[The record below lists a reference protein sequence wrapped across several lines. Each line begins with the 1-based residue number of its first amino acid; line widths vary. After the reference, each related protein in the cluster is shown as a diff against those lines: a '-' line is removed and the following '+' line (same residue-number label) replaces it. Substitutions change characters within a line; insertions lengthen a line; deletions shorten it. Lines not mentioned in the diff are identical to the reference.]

1 MEEGGQ
7 RGRREIGGM
16 GPVLEQRGSRPLVQE
31 ATQIKAIYLSPV
43 LPIQGLWVTDLETY
57 REWLA
62 RAALP
67 SKFCQSELATV
78 ETGRTSFV
86 VFRTWD
92 CANEDLRC
100 LPACQPP
107 QPAVTMAL
115 RKRSPHG
122 LGFLCCFG
130 GSDLPEIDLRDSH
143 PLQYLEFSGP
153 IPNPEELNV
162 RFAELV
168 DELDLTDKNREAVFA
183 LPPEKKWQIYCSKRK
198 EQEDP
203 NKQATSWPE
212 YYIDRIN
219 AMTAMQ
225 NLYETEDEET
235 DKRSQVVEDLK
246 TALRTQPMRFVTR
259 FIELEGLTC
268 LLNFLRGM
276 DHTTCESRIHTSL
289 IGCIKALMNNSQGR
303 AHVLAQP
310 EAISIIA
317 QSLRTEN
324 SKTKVAVL
332 EILGA
337 VCLVPGGHKKVLQ
350 AMLHYQVYAAE
361 RTRFQTLLNELDRS
375 LGRYRDEVNLKT
387 AIMSFINAV
396 LNAGA
401 GEDNLEFR
409 LHLRYEF
416 LMLGIQPVID
426 KLRQH
431 ENAILDKHLDFFEM
445 VRNEDDLELARRFDM
460 VHIDTKSASQM
471 FELIHRKLKHTE
483 AYPCLLSVLH
493 HCLQM
498 PYKRNGGYFQQWQL
512 LDRILQ
518 QIVLQDEQGV
528 DPDLAPLE
536 NFNVRNI
543 VNMLINENEVK
554 QWRDQAEKFR
564 KEHMELVSRL
574 ERKERECETKTLEK
588 EEMMRTLNKMKD
600 KLARESQE
608 LRQARGQMAELV
620 AQLNES
626 SIGPVSSPPP
636 PGGPLTL
643 SSSTTTNDL
652 PPPPPPLPLDGC
664 PPPPPPP
671 LPPGGPPIPPGAPPC
686 FHSGPPPPHDPF
698 SSNEAPLR
706 KKRIPQPSHPLKSF
720 NWVKLNEERVSGT
733 VWNEIDDSKV
743 FRILDLEDFE
753 KMFSA
758 YQRHQKELDSM
769 EDIYLTSRKV
779 KELSV
784 IDGRRA
790 QNCIILLSK
799 LKLSNDEIRQAILRM
814 DEQEDLA
821 KDMLEQLLKFVPEK
835 SDVDL
840 LEEHKHEIDRMA
852 RADRFLY
859 EMSRIDHYQQRLQAL
874 FFKKKF
880 QERLAEA
887 KPKVEAILLASRELT
902 LSKRLKQMLEVV
914 LAIGN
919 FMNKG
924 QRGGAYGFRVASLN
938 KIADT
943 KSSIDRNISLL
954 HYLIMI
960 LEKHFPDILNMPSEL
975 LHLSEAA
982 KVNLAELEKEVGT
995 LRRGL
1000 RAVEVEL
1007 EYQRH
1012 QAQDPNDKFVP
1023 VMSDFIT
1030 VSSFSFS
1037 ELEDQLNEARDKFA
1051 KALTHFGEQDSKMQ
1065 PDEFFGIFDTFLQAF
1080 LEAQQDL
1087 EAMRRR
1093 KEEDERRARME
1104 SMLKEQREKERWQRQ
1119 RKVLAG
1125 GALEESGE
1133 FDDLVSAL
1141 RSGEVF
1147 DKDLSKFK
1155 RNRKRP
1161 GSQVPEVT
1169 RERAINRLNY

>member
-1 MEEGGQ
+1 
-7 RGRREIGGM
+7 
-16 GPVLEQRGSRPLVQE
+16 
-31 ATQIKAIYLSPV
+31 
-43 LPIQGLWVTDLETY
+43 
-57 REWLA
+57 
-62 RAALP
+62 
-67 SKFCQSELATV
+67 
-78 ETGRTSFV
+78 
-86 VFRTWD
+86 
-92 CANEDLRC
+92 
-100 LPACQPP
+100 
-107 QPAVTMAL
+107 MAP
-115 RKRSPHG
+115 RKRSRHG

-130 GSDLPEIDLRDSH
+130 GSDLPEINLRDNH
-143 PLQYLEFSGP
+143 PLQYLEFSSP

-168 DELDLTDKNREAVFA
+168 DELDLTDKNREAMFA
-183 LPPEKKWQIYCSKRK
+183 LPPEKKWQIYCSKKK

-203 NKQATSWPE
+203 NKLATSWPD

-219 AMTAMQ
+219 SMAAMQ
-225 NLYETEDEET
+225 SLYAFDEEETEM
-235 DKRSQVVEDLK
+235 RNQVVEDLK

-268 LLNFLRGM
+268 LLNFLRSM
-276 DHTTCESRIHTSL
+276 DHATCESRIHTSL

-310 EAISIIA
+310 EAISTIA

-471 FELIHRKLKHTE
+471 FELIHKKLKHTE

-498 PYKRNGGYFQQWQL
+498 PYKRNGGYLQQWQL

-518 QIVLQDEQGV
+518 QIVLQDERGV

-536 NFNVRNI
+536 NFNVKNI

-564 KEHMELVSRL
+564 KEHTELVSRL

-608 LRQARGQMAELV
+608 LRQARGQVAELV
-620 AQLNES
+620 AQLSELS
-626 SIGPVSSPPP
+626 TGPVSSPPP
-636 PGGPLTL
+636 PGAPT
-643 SSSTTTNDL
+643 
-652 PPPPPPLPLDGC
+652 
-664 PPPPPPP
+664 
-671 LPPGGPPIPPGAPPC
+671 PPGAPPC
-686 FHSGPPPPHDPF
+686 FGMGPSLPQDSYP
-698 SSNEAPLR
+698 SSDVPLR
-706 KKRIPQPSHPLKSF
+706 KKRVPQPSHPLKSF
-720 NWVKLNEERVSGT
+720 NWVKLNEERVPGT
-733 VWNEIDDSKV
+733 VWNEIDDMQV

-758 YQRHQKELDSM
+758 YQRHQELITNPSLQKELGST
-769 EDIYLTSRKV
+769 EDIYLASRKV

-799 LKLSNDEIRQAILRM
+799 LKLSNEEIRQAILKM

-821 KDMLEQLLKFVPEK
+821 KDMLEQLLKFIPEK
-835 SDVDL
+835 SDIDL
-840 LEEHKHEIDRMA
+840 LEEHKHEIERMA
-852 RADRFLY
+852 GVRVGAPRDAAGPVH
-859 EMSRIDHYQQRLQAL
+859 RIDHYQQRLQAL

-887 KPKVEAILLASRELT
+887 KPKVEAILLASRELIR
-902 LSKRLKQMLEVV
+902 SKRLKQMLEVV

-960 LEKHFPDILNMPSEL
+960 LEKHFPDILNMPLEL
-975 LHLSEAA
+975 QHLPEAA
-982 KVNLAELEKEVGT
+982 KVNLAELEKEVGN
-995 LRRGL
+995 LRKGL

-1007 EYQRH
+1007 DYQRR
-1012 QAQDPNDKFVP
+1012 QVREPSDKFVP
-1023 VMSDFIT
+1023 IMSDFIT

-1051 KALTHFGEQDSKMQ
+1051 KALMHFGEQESKMQ

-1080 LEAQQDL
+1080 SEARQDL

-1093 KEEDERRARME
+1093 KEEEERRARME
-1104 SMLKEQREKERWQRQ
+1104 ATLKEQREHERWQRQ
-1119 RKVLAG
+1119 RKVRAG
-1125 GALEESGE
+1125 SALDEGGGE

-1147 DKDLSKFK
+1147 DKDLCKLK
-1155 RNRKRP
+1155 RSRKRS
-1161 GSQVPEVT
+1161 GSQALEVT

>member
-1 MEEGGQ
+1 
-7 RGRREIGGM
+7 
-16 GPVLEQRGSRPLVQE
+16 
-31 ATQIKAIYLSPV
+31 
-43 LPIQGLWVTDLETY
+43 
-57 REWLA
+57 
-62 RAALP
+62 
-67 SKFCQSELATV
+67 
-78 ETGRTSFV
+78 
-86 VFRTWD
+86 
-92 CANEDLRC
+92 
-100 LPACQPP
+100 
-107 QPAVTMAL
+107 MAP
-115 RKRSPHG
+115 RKRSRHG

-130 GSDLPEIDLRDSH
+130 GSDLPEINLRDNH
-143 PLQYLEFSGP
+143 PLQYMEFSSP

-183 LPPEKKWQIYCSKRK
+183 LPPEKKWQIYCSKKK

-203 NKQATSWPE
+203 NKLATSWPD

-219 AMTAMQ
+219 SMAAMQ
-225 NLYETEDEET
+225 SLYAFDEEETEM
-235 DKRSQVVEDLK
+235 RNQIVEDLK

-268 LLNFLRGM
+268 LLNFLRSM
-276 DHTTCESRIHTSL
+276 DHATCESRIHTSL

-310 EAISIIA
+310 EAISTIA

-471 FELIHRKLKHTE
+471 FELIHKKLKHTE

-518 QIVLQDEQGV
+518 QIVLQDERGV

-536 NFNVRNI
+536 NFNVKNI

-564 KEHMELVSRL
+564 KEHTELVSRL

-608 LRQARGQMAELV
+608 LRQARGQVAELV
-620 AQLNES
+620 AQLSEIS
-626 SIGPVSSPPP
+626 TGPVSSPPP

-643 SSSTTTNDL
+643 SSLMTTNDL
-652 PPPPPPLPLDGC
+652 PPPPPPLPFVCC

-671 LPPGGPPIPPGAPPC
+671 LPPGGPPTPPGAPPC
-686 FHSGPPPPHDPF
+686 FSMGLPLPPDPF
-698 SSNEAPLR
+698 PSSETPLR
-706 KKRIPQPSHPLKSF
+706 KKCVPQPSHPLKSF
-720 NWVKLNEERVSGT
+720 NWVKLNEERVPGT
-733 VWNEIDDSKV
+733 VWNEIDDMQV

-758 YQRHQKELDSM
+758 YQRHQRDELILGQIPSRGEGRTQPRPGVACSGAWSALAGEQWCRWAQDRRETCLFSALLGFSELITNPSQQKELGST
-769 EDIYLTSRKV
+769 EDIYLASRKV

-799 LKLSNDEIRQAILRM
+799 LKLSNEEIRQAILKM

-821 KDMLEQLLKFVPEK
+821 KDMLEQLLKFIPEK
-835 SDVDL
+835 SDIDL
-840 LEEHKHEIDRMA
+840 LEEHKHEIERMA

-859 EMSRIDHYQQRLQAL
+859 DMSRIDHYQQRLQAL

-887 KPKVEAILLASRELT
+887 KPKVEAILLASRELVR
-902 LSKRLKQMLEVV
+902 SKRLTQMLEVV

-975 LHLSEAA
+975 QHLPEAA
-982 KVNLAELEKEVGT
+982 KVNLAELEKEVGN

-1007 EYQRH
+1007 EYQKR
-1012 QAQDPNDKFVP
+1012 QMRDPNDKFVP

-1037 ELEDQLNEARDKFA
+1037 ELEDQLSEARDKFS
-1051 KALTHFGEQDSKMQ
+1051 KALMHFGEHDSKMQ

-1080 LEAQQDL
+1080 SEARQDL
-1087 EAMRRR
+1087 EAMRRK
-1093 KEEDERRARME
+1093 KEEEERRARME
-1104 SMLKEQREKERWQRQ
+1104 AMLKEQRERERWQRQ
-1119 RKVLAG
+1119 RKVHAG
-1125 GALEESGE
+1125 STLEEGGE

-1147 DKDLSKFK
+1147 DKDLCKLK
-1155 RNRKRP
+1155 RSRKRS
-1161 GSQVPEVT
+1161 GSQALEVT
-1169 RERAINRLNY
+1169 RERAINRLNH

>member
-1 MEEGGQ
+1 MNK
-7 RGRREIGGM
+7 
-16 GPVLEQRGSRPLVQE
+16 E
-31 ATQIKAIYLSPV
+31 AL
-43 LPIQGLWVTDLETY
+43 
-57 REWLA
+57 
-62 RAALP
+62 
-67 SKFCQSELATV
+67 
-78 ETGRTSFV
+78 
-86 VFRTWD
+86 
-92 CANEDLRC
+92 
-100 LPACQPP
+100 
-107 QPAVTMAL
+107 TMAP
-115 RKRSPHG
+115 RKRSRHG

-130 GSDLPEIDLRDSH
+130 GSDLPEINLRDNH
-143 PLQYLEFSGP
+143 PLQYMEFSSP
-153 IPNPEELNV
+153 IPNPEELNI

-183 LPPEKKWQIYCSKRK
+183 LPPEKKWQIYCSKKK

-203 NKQATSWPE
+203 NKLATSWPD

-219 AMTAMQ
+219 SMAAMQ
-225 NLYETEDEET
+225 SLYAFDEEETEM
-235 DKRSQVVEDLK
+235 RNQVVEDLK

-268 LLNFLRGM
+268 LLNFLRSM
-276 DHTTCESRIHTSL
+276 DHATCESRIHTSL

-310 EAISIIA
+310 EAISTIA

-471 FELIHRKLKHTE
+471 FELIHKKLKHTE

-518 QIVLQDEQGV
+518 QIVLQDERGV

-536 NFNVRNI
+536 NFNVKNI

-564 KEHMELVSRL
+564 KEHAELVSRL

-600 KLARESQE
+600 KLVRESQE
-608 LRQARGQMAELV
+608 LRQARGQVAELV
-620 AQLNES
+620 AQLSEISVRGLS
-626 SIGPVSSPPP
+626 SPFAELSRELQTGPVSSPPP

-643 SSSTTTNDL
+643 SSSLTTNDL
-652 PPPPPPLPLDGC
+652 PPPPPPLPFACC

-671 LPPGGPPIPPGAPPC
+671 LPPGGPPTPPGAPPC
-686 FHSGPPPPHDPF
+686 FSMGMPLSPDPF
-698 SSNEAPLR
+698 PSSDVPLR
-706 KKRIPQPSHPLKSF
+706 KKRVPQPSHPLKSF
-720 NWVKLNEERVSGT
+720 NWVKLNEERVPGT
-733 VWNEIDDSKV
+733 IWNEIDDMQV

-758 YQRHQKELDSM
+758 YQRHQELITNPSQQKELGST
-769 EDIYLTSRKV
+769 EDIYLASRKV

-799 LKLSNDEIRQAILRM
+799 LKLSNEEIRQAVLRM

-821 KDMLEQLLKFVPEK
+821 KDMLEQLLKFIPEK

-840 LEEHKHEIDRMA
+840 LEEHKHEIERMA

-887 KPKVEAILLASRELT
+887 KPKVEAILLASRELIR
-902 LSKRLKQMLEVV
+902 SKRLARMLEVV

-975 LHLSEAA
+975 QHLPEAA
-982 KVNLAELEKEVGT
+982 KVNLAELEKEVGN

-1007 EYQRH
+1007 EYQKR
-1012 QAQDPNDKFVP
+1012 QVRDPNDKFVP

-1037 ELEDQLNEARDKFA
+1037 ELEDQLNEARAKFS

-1080 LEAQQDL
+1080 SEARQDL

-1093 KEEDERRARME
+1093 KEEEERRARME
-1104 SMLKEQREKERWQRQ
+1104 AMLKEQRERERWQRQ
-1119 RKVLAG
+1119 RKVHAG
-1125 GALEESGE
+1125 SALEEGGE

-1147 DKDLSKFK
+1147 DKDLCKLK
-1155 RNRKRP
+1155 RSRKRS
-1161 GSQVPEVT
+1161 GSQALEAT

>member
-1 MEEGGQ
+1 
-7 RGRREIGGM
+7 
-16 GPVLEQRGSRPLVQE
+16 
-31 ATQIKAIYLSPV
+31 
-43 LPIQGLWVTDLETY
+43 
-57 REWLA
+57 
-62 RAALP
+62 
-67 SKFCQSELATV
+67 
-78 ETGRTSFV
+78 
-86 VFRTWD
+86 
-92 CANEDLRC
+92 
-100 LPACQPP
+100 
-107 QPAVTMAL
+107 MAP
-115 RKRSPHG
+115 RKRSRHG

-130 GSDLPEIDLRDSH
+130 GSDLPEINLRDSH
-143 PLQYLEFSGP
+143 PLQYMEFSSP

-183 LPPEKKWQIYCSKRK
+183 LPPEKKWQIYCSKKK

-203 NKQATSWPE
+203 NKLATSWPD

-219 AMTAMQ
+219 SMAAMQ
-225 NLYETEDEET
+225 SLYAFDEEETEM
-235 DKRSQVVEDLK
+235 RNQVVEDLK

-268 LLNFLRGM
+268 LLNFLRSM
-276 DHTTCESRIHTSL
+276 DHATCESRIHTSL

-310 EAISIIA
+310 EAISTIA

-471 FELIHRKLKHTE
+471 FELIHKKLKHTE

-498 PYKRNGGYFQQWQL
+498 PYKRNFQQWQL

-518 QIVLQDEQGV
+518 QIVLQDERGM

-536 NFNVRNI
+536 NFNVKNI

-564 KEHMELVSRL
+564 KEHAELVSRL
-574 ERKERECETKTLEK
+574 ERKERECETKTLER

-608 LRQARGQMAELV
+608 LRQARGQVAELV
-620 AQLNES
+620 AQLSEIS
-626 SIGPVSSPPP
+626 TGPVSSPPP

-643 SSSTTTNDL
+643 SSPMTTSDL
-652 PPPPPPLPLDGC
+652 PPPPPPLPFTCC

-671 LPPGGPPIPPGAPPC
+671 LPPGGPPTPPGAPPC
-686 FHSGPPPPHDPF
+686 FSMGLPLPPDPF
-698 SSNEAPLR
+698 PSSDVPLR
-706 KKRIPQPSHPLKSF
+706 KKCVPQPSHPLKSF
-720 NWVKLNEERVSGT
+720 NWVKLNEERVPGT
-733 VWNEIDDSKV
+733 IWNEIDDMQV
-743 FRILDLEDFE
+743 FRILDLADFE

-758 YQRHQKELDSM
+758 YQRHQKELGST
-769 EDIYLTSRKV
+769 EDIYLASRKV

-799 LKLSNDEIRQAILRM
+799 LKLSNEEIRQAILMM

-821 KDMLEQLLKFVPEK
+821 KDMLEQLLKFIPEK
-835 SDVDL
+835 SDIDL
-840 LEEHKHEIDRMA
+840 LEEHKHEIERMA

-887 KPKVEAILLASRELT
+887 KPKVEAILLASRELIR
-902 LSKRLKQMLEVV
+902 SKRLAQMLEVV

-924 QRGGAYGFRVASLN
+924 QRGSAYGFRVASLN

-975 LHLSEAA
+975 QHLPEAA
-982 KVNLAELEKEVGT
+982 KVNLAELEKEVGN

-1007 EYQRH
+1007 EYQKR
-1012 QAQDPNDKFVP
+1012 QAWDPKDRFVP

-1037 ELEDQLNEARDKFA
+1037 ELEDQLNEARAKFS
-1051 KALTHFGEQDSKMQ
+1051 KALMHFGEQDSKMQ

-1080 LEAQQDL
+1080 SEARQDL

-1093 KEEDERRARME
+1093 KEEEERRARME
-1104 SMLKEQREKERWQRQ
+1104 AMLKEQRERERWQRQ
-1119 RKVLAG
+1119 RKVHASS
-1125 GALEESGE
+1125 ALDEGGE

-1147 DKDLSKFK
+1147 DKDLCKLK
-1155 RNRKRP
+1155 RSRKRS
-1161 GSQVPEVT
+1161 GSQALEAT

>member
-1 MEEGGQ
+1 
-7 RGRREIGGM
+7 
-16 GPVLEQRGSRPLVQE
+16 
-31 ATQIKAIYLSPV
+31 
-43 LPIQGLWVTDLETY
+43 
-57 REWLA
+57 
-62 RAALP
+62 
-67 SKFCQSELATV
+67 
-78 ETGRTSFV
+78 
-86 VFRTWD
+86 
-92 CANEDLRC
+92 
-100 LPACQPP
+100 
-107 QPAVTMAL
+107 MAP
-115 RKRSPHG
+115 RKRSRHG

-130 GSDLPEIDLRDSH
+130 GSELPEINLRDNN
-143 PLQYLEFSGP
+143 PLQYMEFSSP
-153 IPNPEELNV
+153 IPNTEELNV
-162 RFAELV
+162 CFAELV

-183 LPPEKKWQIYCSKRK
+183 LPPEKKWQIYCSKKK

-203 NKQATSWPE
+203 NKMATSWPDF
-212 YYIDRIN
+212 YIDRIN
-219 AMTAMQ
+219 SMAAIQ
-225 NLYETEDEET
+225 SLYAFDEE
-235 DKRSQVVEDLK
+235 DMERRNQVVEDLK

-259 FIELEGLTC
+259 FIELEGLAC
-268 LLNFLRGM
+268 LLNFLRSM

-310 EAISIIA
+310 EAISTIA

-337 VCLVPGGHKKVLQ
+337 VCLVPGGHRKVLQ

-471 FELIHRKLKHTE
+471 FELIHKKLKHTE

-518 QIVLQDEQGV
+518 QIVLQDERGM

-536 NFNVRNI
+536 NFNVKNI

-554 QWRDQAEKFR
+554 QWREQAENFR
-564 KEHMELVSRL
+564 KEHLELVSKL

-608 LRQARGQMAELV
+608 LRQARGQVSELV
-620 AQLNES
+620 AQLSNS
-626 SIGPVSSPPP
+626 SARPVSSSPP

-643 SSSTTTNDL
+643 PSPVPTSDL
-652 PPPPPPLPLDGC
+652 PPPPPPLPLAC
-664 PPPPPPP
+664 CPPPPPP
-671 LPPGGPPIPPGAPPC
+671 LPPGGHPTPPGAPPC
-686 FHSGPPPPHDPF
+686 FNLDRTL
-698 SSNEAPLR
+698 SSDTLLSSEIPLR
-706 KKRIPQPSHPLKSF
+706 KKCVPQPSHPLKSF
-720 NWVKLNEERVSGT
+720 NWVKLSTERVSGT
-733 VWNEIDDSKV
+733 IWNEIDDMQV

-758 YQRHQKELDSM
+758 YQRHQELITNPSQQLQKELGSN
-769 EDIYLTSRKV
+769 EDIYLASRKV

-799 LKLSNDEIRQAILRM
+799 LKLSNEEIRQAILRM

-821 KDMLEQLLKFVPEK
+821 KDMLEQLLKFIPEK
-835 SDVDL
+835 GDVDL
-840 LEEHKHEIDRMA
+840 LEEHKHEIERMA

-887 KPKVEAILLASRELT
+887 KPKVEAILLASQELI
-902 LSKRLKQMLEVV
+902 LSKRLMRMLEVV

-924 QRGGAYGFRVASLN
+924 QRGSAYGFRVASLN

-960 LEKHFPDILNMPSEL
+960 LEKNFPDILNMPSEL
-975 LHLSEAA
+975 QHLPEAA
-982 KVNLAELEKEVGT
+982 KVNLAELEKEVGN
-995 LRRGL
+995 LRMGL

-1007 EYQRH
+1007 EYQKR
-1012 QAQDPNDKFVP
+1012 QLREPNDRFVP

-1037 ELEDQLNEARDKFA
+1037 ELEDQLTEARDKFSQ
-1051 KALTHFGEQDSKMQ
+1051 ALMHFGEHDSKMQ

-1080 LEAQQDL
+1080 SEARQDL
-1087 EAMRRR
+1087 ETMRKK
-1093 KEEDERRARME
+1093 KEEEERRARME
-1104 SMLKEQREKERWQRQ
+1104 AMLKEQRERERWQRQ

-1125 GALEESGE
+1125 SALEEGGE

-1147 DKDLSKFK
+1147 DKDLNKLK
-1155 RNRKRP
+1155 RSRKRS
-1161 GSQVPEVT
+1161 GSQALEAT

>member
-1 MEEGGQ
+1 
-7 RGRREIGGM
+7 
-16 GPVLEQRGSRPLVQE
+16 
-31 ATQIKAIYLSPV
+31 
-43 LPIQGLWVTDLETY
+43 
-57 REWLA
+57 
-62 RAALP
+62 
-67 SKFCQSELATV
+67 
-78 ETGRTSFV
+78 
-86 VFRTWD
+86 
-92 CANEDLRC
+92 
-100 LPACQPP
+100 
-107 QPAVTMAL
+107 MA
-115 RKRSPHG
+115 
-122 LGFLCCFG
+122 
-130 GSDLPEIDLRDSH
+130 
-143 PLQYLEFSGP
+143 
-153 IPNPEELNV
+153 
-162 RFAELV
+162 
-168 DELDLTDKNREAVFA
+168 
-183 LPPEKKWQIYCSKRK
+183 
-198 EQEDP
+198 
-203 NKQATSWPE
+203 
-212 YYIDRIN
+212 
-219 AMTAMQ
+219 AMQ
-225 NLYETEDEET
+225 SLYAFDEEETEM
-235 DKRSQVVEDLK
+235 RSQVVEDLK

-259 FIELEGLTC
+259 FIELDGLTC
-268 LLNFLRGM
+268 LLNFLRSM
-276 DHTTCESRIHTSL
+276 DHATCESRIHTSL

-310 EAISIIA
+310 EAISTIA

-498 PYKRNGGYFQQWQL
+498 PYKRNGGYLQQWQL

-518 QIVLQDEQGV
+518 QIVLQDERGV
-528 DPDLAPLE
+528 DPDMAPLE
-536 NFNVRNI
+536 NFNVKNI

-564 KEHMELVSRL
+564 KEHMELVSKL

-608 LRQARGQMAELV
+608 LRQARGQVAELV
-620 AQLNES
+620 AQLSEIS
-626 SIGPVSSPPP
+626 TGPISSPPP

-643 SSSTTTNDL
+643 SSSMTTNDL
-652 PPPPPPLPLDGC
+652 PPPAPPLPFSC
-664 PPPPPPP
+664 CPPPPPP
-671 LPPGGPPIPPGAPPC
+671 LPPVGPPTPPGAPPC
-686 FHSGPPPPHDPF
+686 FSMGLPLPPDPF
-698 SSNEAPLR
+698 PSSDVPLR
-706 KKRIPQPSHPLKSF
+706 KKCVPQPSHPLKSF
-720 NWVKLNEERVSGT
+720 NWVKLNEERVPGT
-733 VWNEIDDSKV
+733 VWNEIDDMQV

-758 YQRHQKELDSM
+758 YQRHQKELGST
-769 EDIYLTSRKV
+769 EDIYLASRKV

-799 LKLSNDEIRQAILRM
+799 LKLSNEEIRQAVLKM

-821 KDMLEQLLKFVPEK
+821 KDMLEQLLKFIPEK
-835 SDVDL
+835 SDIDL
-840 LEEHKHEIDRMA
+840 LEEHKHEIERMA

-887 KPKVEAILLASRELT
+887 KPKVEAILLASQELIR
-902 LSKRLKQMLEVV
+902 SKRLKQMLEVV

-938 KIADT
+938 KIVDT

-975 LHLSEAA
+975 QHLPEAA
-982 KVNLAELEKEVGT
+982 KVNLAELEKEVGN
-995 LRRGL
+995 LRKGL

-1007 EYQRH
+1007 EYQKH
-1012 QAQDPNDKFVP
+1012 QLREPNDKFVP

-1037 ELEDQLNEARDKFA
+1037 ELEDQLNESRDKFS
-1051 KALTHFGEQDSKMQ
+1051 KALMHFGEQDSKMQ

-1080 LEAQQDL
+1080 SEARQDL

-1093 KEEDERRARME
+1093 KEEEERRARME
-1104 SMLKEQREKERWQRQ
+1104 AMLKEQRERERWQRQ
-1119 RKVLAG
+1119 RKVHAG
-1125 GALEESGE
+1125 SALEEGGE

-1147 DKDLSKFK
+1147 DKDLCKLK
-1155 RNRKRP
+1155 RSRKRP
-1161 GSQVPEVT
+1161 GGQALEVT

>member
-1 MEEGGQ
+1 
-7 RGRREIGGM
+7 
-16 GPVLEQRGSRPLVQE
+16 
-31 ATQIKAIYLSPV
+31 
-43 LPIQGLWVTDLETY
+43 
-57 REWLA
+57 
-62 RAALP
+62 
-67 SKFCQSELATV
+67 
-78 ETGRTSFV
+78 
-86 VFRTWD
+86 
-92 CANEDLRC
+92 
-100 LPACQPP
+100 
-107 QPAVTMAL
+107 MAP
-115 RKRSPHG
+115 RKRSRHG

-130 GSDLPEIDLRDSH
+130 GSGLPEINLRDTH
-143 PLQYLEFSGP
+143 PLQYMEFSSP

-183 LPPEKKWQIYCSKRK
+183 LPPEKKWQIYCSKKK

-203 NKQATSWPE
+203 NKLATSWPD

-219 AMTAMQ
+219 SMAAMQ
-225 NLYETEDEET
+225 SLYAFDEEETEM
-235 DKRSQVVEDLK
+235 RNQVVEDLK

-268 LLNFLRGM
+268 LLNFLRSM
-276 DHTTCESRIHTSL
+276 DHATCESRIHTSL

-310 EAISIIA
+310 EAISTIA

-471 FELIHRKLKHTE
+471 FELIHKKLKHTE

-498 PYKRNGGYFQQWQL
+498 PYKRNGGYLQQWQL

-518 QIVLQDEQGV
+518 QIVLQDERGV

-536 NFNVRNI
+536 NFNVKNI

-564 KEHMELVSRL
+564 KEHMELVSKL

-608 LRQARGQMAELV
+608 LRQARGQVAELV
-620 AQLNES
+620 AQLSEIS
-626 SIGPVSSPPP
+626 AGPVSSPPP

-643 SSSTTTNDL
+643 SSSMTTNDL
-652 PPPPPPLPLDGC
+652 PPPPPPLPFPCC

-671 LPPGGPPIPPGAPPC
+671 LPPGGPPTPPGAPPC
-686 FHSGPPPPHDPF
+686 FSMGLPLPPDPCP
-698 SSNEAPLR
+698 SSDIPLR
-706 KKRIPQPSHPLKSF
+706 KKCVPQPSHPLKSF
-720 NWVKLNEERVSGT
+720 NWVKLNEERVPGT
-733 VWNEIDDSKV
+733 IWNEIDDRQV

-758 YQRHQKELDSM
+758 YQRHQKELGST
-769 EDIYLTSRKV
+769 EDIYLASRKV

-799 LKLSNDEIRQAILRM
+799 LKLSNEEIRQAILKM

-821 KDMLEQLLKFVPEK
+821 KDMLEQLLKFIPEK
-835 SDVDL
+835 SDIDL
-840 LEEHKHEIDRMA
+840 LEEHKHEIERMA

-887 KPKVEAILLASRELT
+887 KPKVEAILLASRELIR
-902 LSKRLKQMLEVV
+902 SKRLTQMLEVV

-975 LHLSEAA
+975 QHLPEAA
-982 KVNLAELEKEVGT
+982 KVNLAELEKEVGN

-1007 EYQRH
+1007 EYQKR
-1012 QAQDPNDKFVP
+1012 QVREPNDKFVP

-1037 ELEDQLNEARDKFA
+1037 ELEDQLNEAREKFS
-1051 KALTHFGEQDSKMQ
+1051 KALMHFGEQDSKMQ

-1080 LEAQQDL
+1080 SEARQDL

-1093 KEEDERRARME
+1093 KEEEERRARME
-1104 SMLKEQREKERWQRQ
+1104 AMLKEQRERERWQRQ
-1119 RKVLAG
+1119 RKVHAG
-1125 GALEESGE
+1125 STLEEGGE

-1147 DKDLSKFK
+1147 DKDLCKLK
-1155 RNRKRP
+1155 RSRKRS
-1161 GSQVPEVT
+1161 GSQALEVT
-1169 RERAINRLNY
+1169 RERAISRLNY

>member
-1 MEEGGQ
+1 
-7 RGRREIGGM
+7 
-16 GPVLEQRGSRPLVQE
+16 
-31 ATQIKAIYLSPV
+31 
-43 LPIQGLWVTDLETY
+43 
-57 REWLA
+57 
-62 RAALP
+62 
-67 SKFCQSELATV
+67 
-78 ETGRTSFV
+78 
-86 VFRTWD
+86 
-92 CANEDLRC
+92 
-100 LPACQPP
+100 
-107 QPAVTMAL
+107 MAP
-115 RKRSPHG
+115 RKRSRHG

-130 GSDLPEIDLRDSH
+130 GSNLPEINLRDTH
-143 PLQYLEFSGP
+143 PLQYMEFSGP

-183 LPPEKKWQIYCSKRK
+183 LPPEKKWQIYCSKKK

-203 NKQATSWPE
+203 NKLATSWPD

-219 AMTAMQ
+219 SMAAMQ
-225 NLYETEDEET
+225 SLYAFDEEETEM
-235 DKRSQVVEDLK
+235 RNQVVEDLK

-268 LLNFLRGM
+268 LLNFLRSM
-276 DHTTCESRIHTSL
+276 DHATCESRIHTSL

-310 EAISIIA
+310 EAISTIA

-471 FELIHRKLKHTE
+471 FELIHKKLKHTE

-518 QIVLQDEQGV
+518 QIVLQDERGV

-536 NFNVRNI
+536 NFNVKNI

-564 KEHMELVSRL
+564 KEHAELVSRL

-608 LRQARGQMAELV
+608 LRQARGQVAELV
-620 AQLNES
+620 AQLSEIS
-626 SIGPVSSPPP
+626 TGPVSSPPP

-643 SSSTTTNDL
+643 SSSMTTSDL
-652 PPPPPPLPLDGC
+652 PPPPPPLPFACC

-671 LPPGGPPIPPGAPPC
+671 LPPGGPPTPPGAPPC
-686 FHSGPPPPHDPF
+686 FSMGLTLPPDPF
-698 SSNEAPLR
+698 PSSDIPLR
-706 KKRIPQPSHPLKSF
+706 KKCVPQPSHPLKSF
-720 NWVKLNEERVSGT
+720 NWVKLNEERVPGT
-733 VWNEIDDSKV
+733 VWNEIDDTQV

-758 YQRHQKELDSM
+758 YQRHQKELGST
-769 EDIYLTSRKV
+769 EDIYLASRKV

-799 LKLSNDEIRQAILRM
+799 LKLSNEEIRQAVLKM

-835 SDVDL
+835 SDIDL
-840 LEEHKHEIDRMA
+840 LEEHKHEIERMA

-887 KPKVEAILLASRELT
+887 KPKVEAILLASRELIR
-902 LSKRLKQMLEVV
+902 SKRLARMLEVI

-975 LHLSEAA
+975 QHLPEAA
-982 KVNLAELEKEVGT
+982 KVNLAELEKEVGN

-1007 EYQRH
+1007 EYQKR
-1012 QAQDPNDKFVP
+1012 QVREPNDKFVP

-1037 ELEDQLNEARDKFA
+1037 ELEDQLNEARAKFS
-1051 KALTHFGEQDSKMQ
+1051 KALTHFGEHDSKMQ

-1080 LEAQQDL
+1080 SEARQDL
-1087 EAMRRR
+1087 ETMRRR
-1093 KEEDERRARME
+1093 KEEEERRARME
-1104 SMLKEQREKERWQRQ
+1104 AMLKEQRERERWQRQ
-1119 RKVLAG
+1119 RKAQAG
-1125 GALEESGE
+1125 SSLEEGGE

-1147 DKDLSKFK
+1147 DKDLCKLK
-1155 RNRKRP
+1155 RSRKRS
-1161 GSQVPEVT
+1161 GSQALEAT

>member
-1 MEEGGQ
+1 
-7 RGRREIGGM
+7 
-16 GPVLEQRGSRPLVQE
+16 
-31 ATQIKAIYLSPV
+31 
-43 LPIQGLWVTDLETY
+43 
-57 REWLA
+57 
-62 RAALP
+62 
-67 SKFCQSELATV
+67 
-78 ETGRTSFV
+78 
-86 VFRTWD
+86 
-92 CANEDLRC
+92 
-100 LPACQPP
+100 
-107 QPAVTMAL
+107 MAP
-115 RKRSPHG
+115 RKRSRHG

-130 GSDLPEIDLRDSH
+130 GSDLPEINLRDSH
-143 PLQYLEFSGP
+143 PLQYMEFSSP

-183 LPPEKKWQIYCSKRK
+183 LPPEKKWQIYCSKK
-198 EQEDP
+198 
-203 NKQATSWPE
+203 K
-212 YYIDRIN
+212 
-219 AMTAMQ
+219 MQ
-225 NLYETEDEET
+225 SLYAFDEEETEM
-235 DKRSQVVEDLK
+235 RNQVVEDLK

-268 LLNFLRGM
+268 LLNFLRSM
-276 DHTTCESRIHTSL
+276 DHATCESRIHTSL

-310 EAISIIA
+310 EAISTIA

-445 VRNEDDLELARRFDM
+445 VRNEDDLELARRFDV

-498 PYKRNGGYFQQWQL
+498 PYKRNFQQWQL

-518 QIVLQDEQGV
+518 QIVLQDERGM

-536 NFNVRNI
+536 NFNVKNI

-564 KEHMELVSRL
+564 KEHAELVSRL
-574 ERKERECETKTLEK
+574 ERKERECETKTLER

-608 LRQARGQMAELV
+608 LRQARGQVAELV
-620 AQLNES
+620 AQLSEIS
-626 SIGPVSSPPP
+626 
-636 PGGPLTL
+636 
-643 SSSTTTNDL
+643 
-652 PPPPPPLPLDGC
+652 
-664 PPPPPPP
+664 
-671 LPPGGPPIPPGAPPC
+671 
-686 FHSGPPPPHDPF
+686 
-698 SSNEAPLR
+698 
-706 KKRIPQPSHPLKSF
+706 
-720 NWVKLNEERVSGT
+720 ERVPGT
-733 VWNEIDDSKV
+733 IWNEIDDMQV
-743 FRILDLEDFE
+743 FRILDLADFE

-758 YQRHQKELDSM
+758 YQRHQKELGST
-769 EDIYLTSRKV
+769 EDIYLASRKV

-799 LKLSNDEIRQAILRM
+799 LKLSNEEIRQAILKM

-821 KDMLEQLLKFVPEK
+821 KDMLE
-835 SDVDL
+835 
-840 LEEHKHEIDRMA
+840 
-852 RADRFLY
+852 
-859 EMSRIDHYQQRLQAL
+859 QAL

-887 KPKVEAILLASRELT
+887 KPKVEAILLASRELIR
-902 LSKRLKQMLEVV
+902 SKRLAQMLEVV

-924 QRGGAYGFRVASLN
+924 QRGSAYGFRVASLN

-975 LHLSEAA
+975 QHLPEAA
-982 KVNLAELEKEVGT
+982 KVKKAQCPAIGKEGGGCGESQHPQLLSWHWSDQHLALPPQ
-995 LRRGL
+995 
-1000 RAVEVEL
+1000 EL
-1007 EYQRH
+1007 EYQKR
-1012 QAQDPNDKFVP
+1012 QVWDPNDKFVP

-1037 ELEDQLNEARDKFA
+1037 ELEDQLNEARAKFS
-1051 KALTHFGEQDSKMQ
+1051 KALMHFGEQDSKMQ

-1080 LEAQQDL
+1080 SEARQDL

-1093 KEEDERRARME
+1093 KEEEERRARME
-1104 SMLKEQREKERWQRQ
+1104 AMLKEQRERERWQRQ
-1119 RKVLAG
+1119 RKVHAG
-1125 GALEESGE
+1125 SALEEGGE

-1147 DKDLSKFK
+1147 DKDLCKLK
-1155 RNRKRP
+1155 RSRKRS
-1161 GSQVPEVT
+1161 GSQALEAT

>member
-1 MEEGGQ
+1 
-7 RGRREIGGM
+7 
-16 GPVLEQRGSRPLVQE
+16 
-31 ATQIKAIYLSPV
+31 
-43 LPIQGLWVTDLETY
+43 
-57 REWLA
+57 
-62 RAALP
+62 
-67 SKFCQSELATV
+67 
-78 ETGRTSFV
+78 
-86 VFRTWD
+86 
-92 CANEDLRC
+92 
-100 LPACQPP
+100 
-107 QPAVTMAL
+107 MAP
-115 RKRSPHG
+115 RKRTRHG

-130 GSDLPEIDLRDSH
+130 GSDLPEINLRDSH
-143 PLQYLEFSGP
+143 PLQSMELSSA

-183 LPPEKKWQIYCSKRK
+183 LPPEKKWQIYCSKKK

-203 NKQATSWPE
+203 NKMATSWPD

-219 AMTAMQ
+219 SMAAMQ
-225 NLYETEDEET
+225 SLYAFDEEETEM
-235 DKRSQVVEDLK
+235 RNQVVEDLK

-259 FIELEGLTC
+259 FIELDGLTC
-268 LLNFLRGM
+268 LLNFLRSM
-276 DHTTCESRIHTSL
+276 DHATCESRIHTSL

-310 EAISIIA
+310 EAISTIA

-498 PYKRNGGYFQQWQL
+498 PYERNGGYLQQWQL

-518 QIVLQDEQGV
+518 QIVLQDERGM

-536 NFNVRNI
+536 NFNVKNI

-564 KEHMELVSRL
+564 REHTELVSKL

-608 LRQARGQMAELV
+608 LRQARGQVAELV
-620 AQLNES
+620 AQLS
-626 SIGPVSSPPP
+626 DISTGHISSPTP

-643 SSSTTTNDL
+643 SSLMTTSDL
-652 PPPPPPLPLDGC
+652 PPPAPPLPFSC
-664 PPPPPPP
+664 CPPPPPP
-671 LPPGGPPIPPGAPPC
+671 LPPGGPHIPPGAPPC
-686 FHSGPPPPHDPF
+686 FSVGLPLPPDAFP
-698 SSNEAPLR
+698 SSDIPLR
-706 KKRIPQPSHPLKSF
+706 KKCVPQPSHPLKSF
-720 NWVKLNEERVSGT
+720 NWVKLNEERVPGT
-733 VWNEIDDSKV
+733 VWNEIDDMQI
-743 FRILDLEDFE
+743 FRTLDLQDFE

-758 YQRHQKELDSM
+758 YQRHQELVTNASRQKELGST
-769 EDIYLTSRKV
+769 EDIYLASRKV

-799 LKLSNDEIRQAILRM
+799 LKLSNEEIRQAILRM

-821 KDMLEQLLKFVPEK
+821 KDMLEQLLKFIPEK
-835 SDVDL
+835 SDIDL
-840 LEEHKHEIDRMA
+840 LEEHKHEIERMA

-887 KPKVEAILLASRELT
+887 KPKVEAILLGSRELIR
-902 LSKRLKQMLEVV
+902 SRRLKQLLEVV

-975 LHLSEAA
+975 QHLPEAA
-982 KVNLAELEKEVGT
+982 KVNLAELEKEVGN
-995 LRRGL
+995 LRKGL

-1007 EYQRH
+1007 EYQKRRVRE
-1012 QAQDPNDKFVP
+1012 PNDKFVP

-1037 ELEDQLNEARDKFA
+1037 ELEDQLNEARDKFS
-1051 KALTHFGEQDSKMQ
+1051 KALVHFGEQDSKMQ

-1080 LEAQQDL
+1080 SEARQDL

-1093 KEEDERRARME
+1093 KEEEERRARME
-1104 SMLKEQREKERWQRQ
+1104 AMLKEQRERERWQRQ
-1119 RKVLAG
+1119 RKVHAG
-1125 GALEESGE
+1125 SALEEGGE

-1147 DKDLSKFK
+1147 DKDLCKLK
-1155 RNRKRP
+1155 RSRKRS
-1161 GSQVPEVT
+1161 GAQALEVT

>member
-1 MEEGGQ
+1 
-7 RGRREIGGM
+7 
-16 GPVLEQRGSRPLVQE
+16 
-31 ATQIKAIYLSPV
+31 
-43 LPIQGLWVTDLETY
+43 
-57 REWLA
+57 
-62 RAALP
+62 
-67 SKFCQSELATV
+67 
-78 ETGRTSFV
+78 
-86 VFRTWD
+86 
-92 CANEDLRC
+92 
-100 LPACQPP
+100 
-107 QPAVTMAL
+107 MAP
-115 RKRSPHG
+115 RKRSRHG

-130 GSDLPEIDLRDSH
+130 GSDLPEINLRDNH
-143 PLQYLEFSGP
+143 PLQYMEFSSP
-153 IPNPEELNV
+153 IPNPEELNI

-183 LPPEKKWQIYCSKRK
+183 LPPEKKWQIYCSKKK

-203 NKQATSWPE
+203 NKLATSWPD

-219 AMTAMQ
+219 SMAAMQ
-225 NLYETEDEET
+225 SLYAFDEEETEM
-235 DKRSQVVEDLK
+235 RNQVVEDLK

-268 LLNFLRGM
+268 LLNFLRSM
-276 DHTTCESRIHTSL
+276 DHATCESRIHTSL

-310 EAISIIA
+310 EAISTIA

-471 FELIHRKLKHTE
+471 FELIHKKLKHTE

-518 QIVLQDEQGV
+518 QIVLQDERGV
-528 DPDLAPLE
+528 DPDQAPLE
-536 NFNVRNI
+536 NFNVKNI

-564 KEHMELVSRL
+564 KEHAELVSRL

-608 LRQARGQMAELV
+608 LRQARGQVAELV
-620 AQLNES
+620 AQLSEIS
-626 SIGPVSSPPP
+626 TGPVSSPPP

-643 SSSTTTNDL
+643 SSSMTNNDL
-652 PPPPPPLPLDGC
+652 PPPPPPLPFACC

-671 LPPGGPPIPPGAPPC
+671 LPPGGPPTPPGAPPC
-686 FHSGPPPPHDPF
+686 FSMGMPLPPDPF
-698 SSNEAPLR
+698 PSSDVPLR
-706 KKRIPQPSHPLKSF
+706 KKCVPQPSHPLKSF
-720 NWVKLNEERVSGT
+720 NWVKLNEERVPGT
-733 VWNEIDDSKV
+733 IWNEIDDMKV

-758 YQRHQKELDSM
+758 YQRHQELITNPSQQKELGST
-769 EDIYLTSRKV
+769 EDIHLASRKV

-799 LKLSNDEIRQAILRM
+799 LKLSNEEIRQAILKM

-821 KDMLEQLLKFVPEK
+821 KDMLEQLLKFIPEK

-840 LEEHKHEIDRMA
+840 LEEHKHEIERMA

-887 KPKVEAILLASRELT
+887 KPKVEAILLASRELIR
-902 LSKRLKQMLEVV
+902 SKRLARMLEVV

-975 LHLSEAA
+975 QHLPEAA
-982 KVNLAELEKEVGT
+982 KVNLAELEKEVGN

-1007 EYQRH
+1007 EYQKR
-1012 QAQDPNDKFVP
+1012 QVRDPNDKFVP

-1037 ELEDQLNEARDKFA
+1037 ELEDQLSEARAKFS
-1051 KALTHFGEQDSKMQ
+1051 KALMHFGEQDSKMQ
-1065 PDEFFGIFDTFLQAF
+1065 PDEFFGIFDAFLQAF
-1080 LEAQQDL
+1080 SEARQDL

-1093 KEEDERRARME
+1093 KEEEERRARME
-1104 SMLKEQREKERWQRQ
+1104 AMLKEQRERERWQRQ
-1119 RKVLAG
+1119 RKVHAG
-1125 GALEESGE
+1125 SALEEGGE

-1147 DKDLSKFK
+1147 DKDLCKLK
-1155 RNRKRP
+1155 RSRKRS
-1161 GSQVPEVT
+1161 GSQALEAT

>member
-1 MEEGGQ
+1 MNEVVKMYAQNLGG
-7 RGRREIGGM
+7 
-16 GPVLEQRGSRPLVQE
+16 
-31 ATQIKAIYLSPV
+31 
-43 LPIQGLWVTDLETY
+43 DH
-57 REWLA
+57 
-62 RAALP
+62 
-67 SKFCQSELATV
+67 
-78 ETGRTSFV
+78 
-86 VFRTWD
+86 
-92 CANEDLRC
+92 NEDLGH
-100 LPACQPP
+100 LPADTPW
-107 QPAVTMAL
+107 PAVTMAP
-115 RKRSPHG
+115 RKRSRHG

-130 GSDLPEIDLRDSH
+130 GSDIPEINLRDNH
-143 PLQYLEFSGP
+143 PLQFLEFSSP
-153 IPNPEELNV
+153 IPNTEELNI

-168 DELDLTDKNREAVFA
+168 DELDLTDKNREAMFA
-183 LPPEKKWQIYCSKRK
+183 LPPEKKWQIYCSKKK
-198 EQEDP
+198 EQDDP
-203 NKQATSWPE
+203 NKLATSWPD

-219 AMTAMQ
+219 SMAAMQ
-225 NLYETEDEET
+225 SLYAFDEEETEM
-235 DKRSQVVEDLK
+235 RNQVVEDLK

-268 LLNFLRGM
+268 LLNFLRSM
-276 DHTTCESRIHTSL
+276 DHATCESRIHTSL

-310 EAISIIA
+310 EAISTIA

-460 VHIDTKSASQM
+460 VHVDTKSASQM
-471 FELIHRKLKHTE
+471 FELIHKKLKYTE

-518 QIVLQDEQGV
+518 QIVLQDERGV

-536 NFNVRNI
+536 NFNVKNI

-608 LRQARGQMAELV
+608 LRQARGQVAELV
-620 AQLNES
+620 AQLSELS
-626 SIGPVSSPPP
+626 TGPVSSPPP

-643 SSSTTTNDL
+643 SSSVTTNDL
-652 PPPPPPLPLDGC
+652 PPPPPPLPFACC

-686 FHSGPPPPHDPF
+686 LGMGLPLPQDPYP
-698 SSNEAPLR
+698 SSDVPLR
-706 KKRIPQPSHPLKSF
+706 KKRVPQPSHPLKSF
-720 NWVKLNEERVSGT
+720 NWVKLNEERVPGT
-733 VWNEIDDSKV
+733 VWNEIDDMQV

-758 YQRHQKELDSM
+758 YQRHQELITNPPQQKELGST
-769 EDIYLTSRKV
+769 EDIYLASRKV

-799 LKLSNDEIRQAILRM
+799 LKLSNEEIRQAILKM

-821 KDMLEQLLKFVPEK
+821 KDMLEQLLKFIPEK
-835 SDVDL
+835 SDIDL
-840 LEEHKHEIDRMA
+840 LEEHKHEIERMA

-887 KPKVEAILLASRELT
+887 KPKVEAILLASRELVR
-902 LSKRLKQMLEVV
+902 SKRLRQMLEVI

-975 LHLSEAA
+975 QHLPEAA
-982 KVNLAELEKEVGT
+982 KVNLAELEKEVGN
-995 LRRGL
+995 LRKGL

-1007 EYQRH
+1007 EYQRR
-1012 QAQDPNDKFVP
+1012 QVREPNDKFVP

-1051 KALTHFGEQDSKMQ
+1051 KALMHFGEHDSKMQ

-1080 LEAQQDL
+1080 SEARQDL

-1093 KEEDERRARME
+1093 KEEEERRARME
-1104 SMLKEQREKERWQRQ
+1104 AMLKEQRDRERWQRQ
-1119 RKVLAG
+1119 RKVLAAG
-1125 GALEESGE
+1125 SSLEEGGE

-1147 DKDLSKFK
+1147 DKDLCKLK
-1155 RNRKRP
+1155 RSRKRS
-1161 GSQVPEVT
+1161 GSQALEVT
-1169 RERAINRLNY
+1169 RERAINRLHY

>member
-1 MEEGGQ
+1 
-7 RGRREIGGM
+7 
-16 GPVLEQRGSRPLVQE
+16 
-31 ATQIKAIYLSPV
+31 
-43 LPIQGLWVTDLETY
+43 
-57 REWLA
+57 
-62 RAALP
+62 
-67 SKFCQSELATV
+67 
-78 ETGRTSFV
+78 
-86 VFRTWD
+86 
-92 CANEDLRC
+92 
-100 LPACQPP
+100 
-107 QPAVTMAL
+107 MAP
-115 RKRSPHG
+115 RKRSRHG

-130 GSDLPEIDLRDSH
+130 GSDLPEINLRDTH
-143 PLQYLEFSGP
+143 PLQYMEFSGP

-183 LPPEKKWQIYCSKRK
+183 LPPEKKWQIYCSKKK

-203 NKQATSWPE
+203 NKLATSWPD

-219 AMTAMQ
+219 SMAAMQ
-225 NLYETEDEET
+225 SLYAFDEEETEM
-235 DKRSQVVEDLK
+235 RNQVVEDLK

-268 LLNFLRGM
+268 LLNFLRSM
-276 DHTTCESRIHTSL
+276 DHATCESRIHTSL

-310 EAISIIA
+310 EAISTIA

-471 FELIHRKLKHTE
+471 FELIHKKLKHTE

-518 QIVLQDEQGV
+518 QIVLQDERGV

-536 NFNVRNI
+536 NFNVKNI

-564 KEHMELVSRL
+564 KEHAELVSRL

-608 LRQARGQMAELV
+608 LRQARGQVAELV
-620 AQLNES
+620 AQLSEIS
-626 SIGPVSSPPP
+626 TGPVSSPPP

-643 SSSTTTNDL
+643 SSSMTTSDL
-652 PPPPPPLPLDGC
+652 PPPPPPLPFACC

-671 LPPGGPPIPPGAPPC
+671 LPPGGPPTPPGAPPC
-686 FHSGPPPPHDPF
+686 FSMGLALPPDPF
-698 SSNEAPLR
+698 PSSDIPLR
-706 KKRIPQPSHPLKSF
+706 KKCVPQPSHPLKSF
-720 NWVKLNEERVSGT
+720 NWVKLNEERVPGT
-733 VWNEIDDSKV
+733 VWNEIDETQV

-758 YQRHQKELDSM
+758 YQRHQKELGST
-769 EDIYLTSRKV
+769 EDIYLASRKV

-799 LKLSNDEIRQAILRM
+799 LKLSNEEIRQAVLKM

-835 SDVDL
+835 SDIDL
-840 LEEHKHEIDRMA
+840 LEEHKHEIERMA

-887 KPKVEAILLASRELT
+887 KPKVEAILLASRELIR
-902 LSKRLKQMLEVV
+902 SKRLARMLEVI

-943 KSSIDRNISLL
+943 KSSIDS
-954 HYLIMI
+954 
-960 LEKHFPDILNMPSEL
+960 
-975 LHLSEAA
+975 
-982 KVNLAELEKEVGT
+982 LAELEKEVGN

-1007 EYQRH
+1007 EYQKR
-1012 QAQDPNDKFVP
+1012 QVREPNDKFVP

-1037 ELEDQLNEARDKFA
+1037 ELEDQLNEARAKFS
-1051 KALTHFGEQDSKMQ
+1051 KALTHFGEHDSKMQ

-1080 LEAQQDL
+1080 SEARQDL
-1087 EAMRRR
+1087 ETMRRR
-1093 KEEDERRARME
+1093 KEEEERRARME
-1104 SMLKEQREKERWQRQ
+1104 AMLKEQRERERWQRQ
-1119 RKVLAG
+1119 RKAQAG
-1125 GALEESGE
+1125 SSLEEGGE

-1147 DKDLSKFK
+1147 DKDLCKLK
-1155 RNRKRP
+1155 RSRKRS
-1161 GSQVPEVT
+1161 GSQALEAT

>member
-1 MEEGGQ
+1 
-7 RGRREIGGM
+7 
-16 GPVLEQRGSRPLVQE
+16 
-31 ATQIKAIYLSPV
+31 
-43 LPIQGLWVTDLETY
+43 
-57 REWLA
+57 
-62 RAALP
+62 
-67 SKFCQSELATV
+67 
-78 ETGRTSFV
+78 
-86 VFRTWD
+86 
-92 CANEDLRC
+92 
-100 LPACQPP
+100 
-107 QPAVTMAL
+107 MAP
-115 RKRSPHG
+115 RKRSRHG

-130 GSDLPEIDLRDSH
+130 GGDLPEINLRDNN
-143 PLQYLEFSGP
+143 PLQYMEFSSP

-183 LPPEKKWQIYCSKRK
+183 LPPEKKWQIYCSKKK

-203 NKQATSWPE
+203 NKMATSWPD

-219 AMTAMQ
+219 SMAAMQ
-225 NLYETEDEET
+225 SLYAFDEEETEM
-235 DKRSQVVEDLK
+235 RNQVVEDLK

-259 FIELEGLTC
+259 FIELDGLTC
-268 LLNFLRGM
+268 LLNFLRSM

-310 EAISIIA
+310 EAISTIA

-445 VRNEDDLELARRFDM
+445 VRNEDDLELARRFDT

-498 PYKRNGGYFQQWQL
+498 PYKRNGGYVQQWQL
-512 LDRILQ
+512 LDRIVQ
-518 QIVLQDEQGV
+518 QIVLQDERGV

-536 NFNVRNI
+536 NFNVKNI

-564 KEHMELVSRL
+564 KEHTELVSKL
-574 ERKERECETKTLEK
+574 ERKERECETKSLER

-608 LRQARGQMAELV
+608 LRQARGQVAELV
-620 AQLNES
+620 AQLSEIS
-626 SIGPVSSPPP
+626 TGPVSSPPP

-643 SSSTTTNDL
+643 SSSMTASDL
-652 PPPPPPLPLDGC
+652 PPPAPPLPFAC
-664 PPPPPPP
+664 CPPPPPP
-671 LPPGGPPIPPGAPPC
+671 LPPGGHPTPPGAPPC
-686 FHSGPPPPHDPF
+686 FSVGLPLPPDPF
-698 SSNEAPLR
+698 PSSDVPLR
-706 KKRIPQPSHPLKSF
+706 KKCVPQPSHPLKSF
-720 NWVKLNEERVSGT
+720 NWVKLNEERVPGT
-733 VWNEIDDSKV
+733 VWSEIDDMQV

-758 YQRHQKELDSM
+758 YQRHQELITNPSQQKELGST
-769 EDIYLTSRKV
+769 EDIYLASRKV

-799 LKLSNDEIRQAILRM
+799 LKLSNEEIRQAILKM

-821 KDMLEQLLKFVPEK
+821 KDMLEQLLKFIPEK

-840 LEEHKHEIDRMA
+840 LEEHKHEIERMA

-880 QERLAEA
+880 QERLVEA

-902 LSKRLKQMLEVV
+902 RSRRLKQMLEVI

-975 LHLSEAA
+975 QHLPEAA
-982 KVNLAELEKEVGT
+982 KVNLAELEKEVGN
-995 LRRGL
+995 LRKGL

-1007 EYQRH
+1007 EYQQR
-1012 QAQDPNDKFVP
+1012 QVREPSDKFVP

-1037 ELEDQLNEARDKFA
+1037 ELEDQLTEARDKFS
-1051 KALTHFGEQDSKMQ
+1051 KALMHFGEQDSKMQ

-1080 LEAQQDL
+1080 SEARQDL

-1093 KEEDERRARME
+1093 KEEEERRARME
-1104 SMLKEQREKERWQRQ
+1104 AMLKEQRERERWQRQ
-1119 RKVLAG
+1119 RKVHAG
-1125 GALEESGE
+1125 GSLEEGGE

-1147 DKDLSKFK
+1147 DKDLCKLK
-1155 RNRKRP
+1155 RSSRKRS
-1161 GSQVPEVT
+1161 GNQALEVT
-1169 RERAINRLNY
+1169 RERAINRLNH

>member
-1 MEEGGQ
+1 M
-7 RGRREIGGM
+7 
-16 GPVLEQRGSRPLVQE
+16 
-31 ATQIKAIYLSPV
+31 
-43 LPIQGLWVTDLETY
+43 
-57 REWLA
+57 
-62 RAALP
+62 
-67 SKFCQSELATV
+67 
-78 ETGRTSFV
+78 
-86 VFRTWD
+86 
-92 CANEDLRC
+92 
-100 LPACQPP
+100 
-107 QPAVTMAL
+107 TMAP
-115 RKRSPHG
+115 RKRSRHG

-130 GSDLPEIDLRDSH
+130 GSDLPEINLRDNH
-143 PLQYLEFSGP
+143 PLQYMEFSSP

-183 LPPEKKWQIYCSKRK
+183 LPPEKKWQIYCSKKK

-203 NKQATSWPE
+203 NKLATSWPD

-219 AMTAMQ
+219 SMAAMQ
-225 NLYETEDEET
+225 SLYAFDEEETEM
-235 DKRSQVVEDLK
+235 RNQIVEDLK

-268 LLNFLRGM
+268 LLNFLRSM
-276 DHTTCESRIHTSL
+276 DHATCESRIHTSL

-310 EAISIIA
+310 EAISTIA

-471 FELIHRKLKHTE
+471 FELIHKKLKHTE

-518 QIVLQDEQGV
+518 QIVLQDERGV

-536 NFNVRNI
+536 NFNVKNI

-564 KEHMELVSRL
+564 KEHTELVSRL

-608 LRQARGQMAELV
+608 LRQARGQVAELV
-620 AQLNES
+620 AQLSEIS
-626 SIGPVSSPPP
+626 TGPVSSPPP

-643 SSSTTTNDL
+643 SSSMTTNDL
-652 PPPPPPLPLDGC
+652 PPPPPPLPFVCC

-671 LPPGGPPIPPGAPPC
+671 LPPGGPPTPPGAPPC
-686 FHSGPPPPHDPF
+686 FSMGLPLPPDPF
-698 SSNEAPLR
+698 PSSETPLR
-706 KKRIPQPSHPLKSF
+706 KKCVPQPSHPLKSF
-720 NWVKLNEERVSGT
+720 NWVKLNEERVPGT
-733 VWNEIDDSKV
+733 VWNEIDDMQV

-758 YQRHQKELDSM
+758 YQRHQKELGST
-769 EDIYLTSRKV
+769 EDIYLASRKV

-799 LKLSNDEIRQAILRM
+799 LKLSNEEIRQAILKM

-821 KDMLEQLLKFVPEK
+821 KDMLEQLLKFIPEK
-835 SDVDL
+835 SDIDL
-840 LEEHKHEIDRMA
+840 LEEHKHEIERMA

-859 EMSRIDHYQQRLQAL
+859 DMSRIDHYQQRLQAL

-887 KPKVEAILLASRELT
+887 KPKVEAILLASRELVR
-902 LSKRLKQMLEVV
+902 SKRLTQMLEVV

-975 LHLSEAA
+975 QHLPEAA
-982 KVNLAELEKEVGT
+982 KVNLAELEKEVGN

-1007 EYQRH
+1007 EYQKR
-1012 QAQDPNDKFVP
+1012 QMRDPNDKFVP

-1037 ELEDQLNEARDKFA
+1037 ELEDQLSEARDKFS
-1051 KALTHFGEQDSKMQ
+1051 KALMHFGEHDSKMQ

-1080 LEAQQDL
+1080 SEARQDL
-1087 EAMRRR
+1087 EAMRRK
-1093 KEEDERRARME
+1093 KEEEERRVRME
-1104 SMLKEQREKERWQRQ
+1104 AMLKEQRERERWQRQ
-1119 RKVLAG
+1119 RKVHAG
-1125 GALEESGE
+1125 STLEEGGE

-1147 DKDLSKFK
+1147 DKDLCKLK
-1155 RNRKRP
+1155 RSRKRS
-1161 GSQVPEVT
+1161 GSQALEVT
-1169 RERAINRLNY
+1169 RERAINRLNH

>member
-1 MEEGGQ
+1 
-7 RGRREIGGM
+7 
-16 GPVLEQRGSRPLVQE
+16 
-31 ATQIKAIYLSPV
+31 
-43 LPIQGLWVTDLETY
+43 
-57 REWLA
+57 
-62 RAALP
+62 
-67 SKFCQSELATV
+67 
-78 ETGRTSFV
+78 
-86 VFRTWD
+86 
-92 CANEDLRC
+92 
-100 LPACQPP
+100 
-107 QPAVTMAL
+107 MAP
-115 RKRSPHG
+115 RKRSRHG

-130 GSDLPEIDLRDSH
+130 GSNLPEINLRDTH
-143 PLQYLEFSGP
+143 PLQYMEFSGP

-183 LPPEKKWQIYCSKRK
+183 LPPEKKWQIYCSKKK

-203 NKQATSWPE
+203 NKLATSWPD

-219 AMTAMQ
+219 SMAAMQ
-225 NLYETEDEET
+225 SLYAFDEEETEM
-235 DKRSQVVEDLK
+235 RNQVVEDLK

-268 LLNFLRGM
+268 LLNFLRSM
-276 DHTTCESRIHTSL
+276 DHATCESRIHTSL

-310 EAISIIA
+310 EAISTIA

-471 FELIHRKLKHTE
+471 FELIHKKLKHTE

-518 QIVLQDEQGV
+518 QIVLQDERGV

-536 NFNVRNI
+536 NFNVKNI

-564 KEHMELVSRL
+564 KEHAELVSRL

-608 LRQARGQMAELV
+608 LRQARGQVAELV
-620 AQLNES
+620 AQLSEIS
-626 SIGPVSSPPP
+626 TGPVSSPPP

-643 SSSTTTNDL
+643 SSSMTTSDL
-652 PPPPPPLPLDGC
+652 PPPPPPLPFAC
-664 PPPPPPP
+664 CPPPPPP
-671 LPPGGPPIPPGAPPC
+671 LPPGGPPTPPGAPPC
-686 FHSGPPPPHDPF
+686 FSMGLTLPPDPF
-698 SSNEAPLR
+698 PSSDIPLR
-706 KKRIPQPSHPLKSF
+706 KKCVPQPSHPLKSF
-720 NWVKLNEERVSGT
+720 NWVKLNEERVPGT
-733 VWNEIDDSKV
+733 VWNEIDDTQV

-758 YQRHQKELDSM
+758 YQRHQELITNSSQQKELGST
-769 EDIYLTSRKV
+769 EDIYLASRKV

-799 LKLSNDEIRQAILRM
+799 LKLSNEEIRQAVLKM

-835 SDVDL
+835 SDIDL
-840 LEEHKHEIDRMA
+840 LEEHKHEIERMA

-887 KPKVEAILLASRELT
+887 KPKVEAILLASRELIR
-902 LSKRLKQMLEVV
+902 SKRLARMLEVI

-975 LHLSEAA
+975 QHLPEAA
-982 KVNLAELEKEVGT
+982 KVNLAELEKEVGN

-1007 EYQRH
+1007 EYQKR
-1012 QAQDPNDKFVP
+1012 QVREPNDKFVP

-1037 ELEDQLNEARDKFA
+1037 ELEDQLNEARAKFS
-1051 KALTHFGEQDSKMQ
+1051 KALTHFGEHDSKMQ

-1080 LEAQQDL
+1080 SEARQDL
-1087 EAMRRR
+1087 ETMRRR
-1093 KEEDERRARME
+1093 KEEEERRARME
-1104 SMLKEQREKERWQRQ
+1104 AMLKEQRERERWQRQ
-1119 RKVLAG
+1119 RKAQAG
-1125 GALEESGE
+1125 SSLEEGGE

-1147 DKDLSKFK
+1147 DKDLCKLK
-1155 RNRKRP
+1155 RSRKRS
-1161 GSQVPEVT
+1161 GSQALEAT

>member
-1 MEEGGQ
+1 
-7 RGRREIGGM
+7 
-16 GPVLEQRGSRPLVQE
+16 
-31 ATQIKAIYLSPV
+31 
-43 LPIQGLWVTDLETY
+43 
-57 REWLA
+57 
-62 RAALP
+62 
-67 SKFCQSELATV
+67 
-78 ETGRTSFV
+78 
-86 VFRTWD
+86 
-92 CANEDLRC
+92 
-100 LPACQPP
+100 
-107 QPAVTMAL
+107 MAP
-115 RKRSPHG
+115 RKRSRHG

-130 GSDLPEIDLRDSH
+130 GSDLPEINLRDNH
-143 PLQYLEFSGP
+143 PLQYMEFSSP

-183 LPPEKKWQIYCSKRK
+183 LPPEKKWQIYCSKKK

-203 NKQATSWPE
+203 NKLATSWPD

-219 AMTAMQ
+219 SMAAMQ
-225 NLYETEDEET
+225 SLYAFDEEETEM
-235 DKRSQVVEDLK
+235 RNQIVEDLK

-268 LLNFLRGM
+268 LLNFLRSM
-276 DHTTCESRIHTSL
+276 DHATCESRIHTSL

-310 EAISIIA
+310 EAISTIA

-471 FELIHRKLKHTE
+471 FELIHKKLKHTE

-518 QIVLQDEQGV
+518 QIVLQDERGV

-536 NFNVRNI
+536 NFNVKNI

-564 KEHMELVSRL
+564 KEHTELVSRL

-608 LRQARGQMAELV
+608 LRQARGQVAELV
-620 AQLNES
+620 AQLSEIS
-626 SIGPVSSPPP
+626 TGPVSSPPP

-643 SSSTTTNDL
+643 SSSMTTNDL
-652 PPPPPPLPLDGC
+652 PPPPPPLPFVCC

-671 LPPGGPPIPPGAPPC
+671 LPPGGPPTPPGAPPC
-686 FHSGPPPPHDPF
+686 FSMGLPLPPDPF
-698 SSNEAPLR
+698 PSSETPLR
-706 KKRIPQPSHPLKSF
+706 KKCVPQPSHPLKSF
-720 NWVKLNEERVSGT
+720 NWVKLNEERVPGT
-733 VWNEIDDSKV
+733 VWNEIDDMQV

-758 YQRHQKELDSM
+758 YQRHQELITNPSQQKELGST
-769 EDIYLTSRKV
+769 EDIYLASRKV

-799 LKLSNDEIRQAILRM
+799 LKLSNEEIRQAILKM

-821 KDMLEQLLKFVPEK
+821 KDMLEQLLKFIPEK
-835 SDVDL
+835 SDIDL
-840 LEEHKHEIDRMA
+840 LEEHKHEIERMA

-859 EMSRIDHYQQRLQAL
+859 DMSRIDHYQQRLQAL

-887 KPKVEAILLASRELT
+887 KPKVEAILLASRELVR
-902 LSKRLKQMLEVV
+902 SKRLTQMLEVV

-975 LHLSEAA
+975 QHLPEAA
-982 KVNLAELEKEVGT
+982 KVNLAELEKEVGN

-1007 EYQRH
+1007 EYQKR
-1012 QAQDPNDKFVP
+1012 QMRDPNDKFVP

-1037 ELEDQLNEARDKFA
+1037 ELEDQLSEARDKFS
-1051 KALTHFGEQDSKMQ
+1051 KALMHFGEHDSKMQ

-1080 LEAQQDL
+1080 SEARQDL
-1087 EAMRRR
+1087 EAMRRK
-1093 KEEDERRARME
+1093 KEEEERRARME
-1104 SMLKEQREKERWQRQ
+1104 AMLKEQRERERWQRQ
-1119 RKVLAG
+1119 RKVHAG
-1125 GALEESGE
+1125 STLEEGGE

-1147 DKDLSKFK
+1147 DKDLCKLK
-1155 RNRKRP
+1155 RSRKRS
-1161 GSQVPEVT
+1161 GSQALEVT
-1169 RERAINRLNY
+1169 RERAINRLNH